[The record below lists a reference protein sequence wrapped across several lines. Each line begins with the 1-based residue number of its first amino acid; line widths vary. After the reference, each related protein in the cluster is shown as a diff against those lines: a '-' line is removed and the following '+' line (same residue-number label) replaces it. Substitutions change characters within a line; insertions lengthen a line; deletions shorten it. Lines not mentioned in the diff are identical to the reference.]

1 MSAAEKKTARS
12 SGEGTPPQP
21 ARRRFLAAGAGLAG
35 AAAAAGFGA
44 GSVRAQA
51 GKESLPPNV
60 PDWTKSLGPG
70 VGDQPYGVRSPHE
83 KHIVR
88 RTVDWLTASKES
100 SVSFTPIAEQTGI
113 ITPSGLHFERH
124 HAGRAEVDPKAHRL
138 VVHGLV
144 EREMIFTVE
153 ELKRFPSISVI
164 RFIECPANGGMEW
177 RGAQLER
184 CQYVRGMVS
193 CSEWTGVTLKTLL
206 RETGLKPTATW
217 MLAEGAD
224 SAAMTRSVPIAKV
237 LDDAMICWGQN
248 GEAIRPEQGYPIR
261 LLLPGWEGNMSVK
274 WLRRLEFGDKP
285 WHTREETSKYT
296 DLMPDGKAREFT
308 WFMEANSVVTYPSP
322 ERPFPAKGYH
332 ELQGFAWS
340 GLGNIRRVDVSVDG
354 GRNWT
359 TAQLQEPV
367 FPKALTRWTMPFQWN
382 GQPLLVMSRAQD
394 ETGYVQPAISDL
406 RRIRGTNSIY
416 HNNSMITWQ
425 VKASGEVE
433 NVQLK

>member
-1 MSAAEKKTARS
+1 MSAEDRNPARTSTAPRL
-12 SGEGTPPQP
+12 G
-21 ARRRFLAAGAGLAG
+21 RRRFLAAGAARATAGLG
-35 AAAAAGFGA
+35 ASAA
-44 GSVRAQA
+44 RAEA
-51 GKESLPPNV
+51 GKENLPPNV
-60 PDWTKSLGPG
+60 PEWTKTLGAG
-70 VGDQPYGVRSPHE
+70 VGDRPYGTRSPHE
-83 KHIVR
+83 NHIVR
-88 RTVDWLTASKES
+88 RTVDWLTATKES
-100 SVSFTPIAEQTGI
+100 SVSFTPIAEQMGI

-138 VVHGLV
+138 IVHGLV
-144 EREMIFTVE
+144 EREMIFTVD
-153 ELKRFPSISVI
+153 ELKRFPSISVV
-164 RFIECPANGGMEW
+164 RFVECPANGGMEW

-193 CSEWTGVTLKTLL
+193 CSEWTGVSLKTLL
-206 RETGLKPTATW
+206 RETGLKSTATW

-274 WLRRLEFGDKP
+274 WLRRLEFGDQP

-322 ERPFPAKGYH
+322 ERPFPAKGFH
-332 ELQGFAWS
+332 EMQGFAWS
-340 GLGNIRRVDVSVDG
+340 GLGTIKRVDVSVDG

-359 TAQLQEPV
+359 TAKLQDPV
-367 FPKALTRWTMPFQWN
+367 YPKALTRWTMPFDWN

-394 ETGYVQPAISDL
+394 ETGYVQPAIADL

-425 VKASGEVE
+425 VKAGGEVE